1 MNILLKRLKD
11 IVFHKNLIRNYFI
24 NYLDIIYTTLNKLIL
39 MLKTFFFFFFLFL
52 YFGVYVNKLLAY
64 NIFINVHIY
73 VILNNSDHMI
83 ILEEYTNNL

>member
-73 VILNNSDHMI
+73 VILNNSVHMI